1 MKNPQRLAAL
11 LWCGPTVT
19 ARIWQFSGM
28 WLAAKTCGFLSGA
41 PLPRQGGNEKE
52 EMVASQESGVGVCC
66 SLNFQPW
73 MRNHATYLIPSMLFW
88 FLKPEEHNK
97 GEKRKSWSRKWKIKI
112 LHLSLCLTNLG
123 PLLHINQSILSLCVP
138 AWVRRILIKKQEANN
153 WGTQIYFLKWSSRF
167 NEAWQNALSQ

>member
-1 MKNPQRLAAL
+1 MWASGYRKDLTVFWHVIGCQNLWLPVWGTSAPPRRKWEGGDGCVTGIWCWCLLLFEFSAL
-11 LWCGPTVT
+11 
-19 ARIWQFSGM
+19 
-28 WLAAKTCGFLSGA
+28 
-41 PLPRQGGNEKE
+41 NEKP
-52 EMVASQESGVGVCC
+52 CHLPN
-66 SLNFQPW
+66 SL
-73 MRNHATYLIPSMLFW
+73 MLFW

-112 LHLSLCLTNLG
+112 LHLSSSLCLTNLG
-123 PLLHINQSILSLCVP
+123 PVLHINQSILSLCVP